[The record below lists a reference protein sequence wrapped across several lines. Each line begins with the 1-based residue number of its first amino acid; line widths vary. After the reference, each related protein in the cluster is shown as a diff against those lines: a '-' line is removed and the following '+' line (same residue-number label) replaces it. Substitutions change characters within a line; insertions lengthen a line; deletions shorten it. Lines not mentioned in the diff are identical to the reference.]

1 MTNDHRSTRVAVA
14 QLCATPDVDQNLATV
29 EQLVKQGRREGA
41 EVVLIP
47 EAFAFLGPEKIKR
60 TILEPLPEDPQAP
73 GGPILERCRNLAIRE
88 GCDLILGG
96 FHEDVPI
103 SEPSSENSADKCYN
117 TCVHIG
123 PDGAI
128 RARYRKIHLF
138 DVSLS
143 DGTQLRES
151 ARTLAGDDL
160 VTTEMPFGTLG
171 LSVCYDLRFP
181 YLYQG
186 LVDRGAIALTVPSA
200 FTATTGAAHWHVML
214 RARAIECQSYVLA
227 PAQHGHNWGKRFS
240 YGHSLIID
248 PWGQIIA
255 ECHDGDGVAVADVD
269 PERVRQVREELPSLR
284 HRRSSLRHAF

>member
-1 MTNDHRSTRVAVA
+1 MADEPRATKVAVV
-14 QLCATPDVDQNLATV
+14 QLCATPDVAENLATV
-29 EQLVKQGRREGA
+29 EKLVIRAGGEGA

-47 EAFAFLGPEKIKR
+47 EAFAFLGPEKVKR
-60 TILEPLPEDPQAP
+60 TILERLPESPHAA
-73 GGPILERCRNLAIRE
+73 GGPILERCRDLAVSQR
-88 GCDLILGG
+88 CDLVLGG
-96 FHEDVPI
+96 FHEDIPN
-103 SEPSSENSADKCYN
+103 PDQNADKSYN
-117 TCVHIG
+117 TCVHLG

-151 ARTLAGDDL
+151 ARTLAGDEL

-186 LVDRGAIALTVPSA
+186 LVDQGAVALTVPSA

-248 PWGQIIA
+248 PWGEIIA
-255 ECHDGDGVAVADVD
+255 ECHEGDGVAVAEID
-269 PERVRQVREELPSLR
+269 PARVRQVRAELPSLR
-284 HRRSSLRHAF
+284 HRRSLE

>member
-1 MTNDHRSTRVAVA
+1 MADDSKTTRVAVV
-14 QLCATPDVDQNLATV
+14 QMCATPNVAENLATMDR
-29 EQLVKQGRREGA
+29 LVKRACSGGA
-41 EVVLIP
+41 AVVLVP

-60 TILEPLPEDPQAP
+60 TLLEPLPAEPYAS
-73 GGPILERCRNLAIRE
+73 GGPILEYCRDLAASQL
-88 GCDLILGG
+88 CDLVLGG
-96 FHEDVPI
+96 FHEDADDP
-103 SEPSSENSADKCYN
+103 DKCFN

-123 PDGAI
+123 PDRAI

-151 ARTLAGDDL
+151 ARTLAGDKL

-171 LSVCYDLRFP
+171 LSVCYDLRFA
-181 YLYQG
+181 YLYQR
-186 LVDRGAIALTVPSA
+186 LVDLGAMALTVPSA

-227 PAQHGHNWGKRFS
+227 PAQHGHNWGKRYS

-248 PWGQIIA
+248 PWGEIIA
-255 ECHDGDGVAVADVD
+255 ECHDGDDVAVAEID
-269 PERVRQVREELPSLR
+269 PARVLQVRQDLPSLR
-284 HRRSSLRHAF
+284 HRRSLE